1 MAYNQK
7 NTAGRGNMPKTGRG
21 IPVNMVNPIMQ
32 KKELTDKPKE
42 KVSIRNNQAS
52 SDKAVEAAAAK
63 KLKQKVKDVAGAGEQ
78 SRQRSLARGATK
90 GTFFG
95 LEKLFD

>member
-63 KLKQKVKDVAGAGEQ
+63 KLKQKVKDVAGAGRTIKTTKL
-78 SRQRSLARGATK
+78 SKRSHKRNFFWFRK
-90 GTFFG
+90 TF
-95 LEKLFD
+95 